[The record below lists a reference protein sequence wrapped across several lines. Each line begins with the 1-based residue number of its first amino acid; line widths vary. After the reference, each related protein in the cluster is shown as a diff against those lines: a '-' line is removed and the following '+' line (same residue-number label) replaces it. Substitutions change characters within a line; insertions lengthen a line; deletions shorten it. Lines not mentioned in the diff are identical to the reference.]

1 MNETR
6 SSYGESRARERK
18 RELGTDSILVYLM
31 NYAFFLFFCSI
42 GLFGT
47 ERIEGYDREI
57 WSDTR
62 YLYPLFSLFY

>member
-1 MNETR
+1 MNGTR

-31 NYAFFLFFCSI
+31 NYAFFFVFSI

-47 ERIEGYDREI
+47 ERIEGYDRET